1 VNELIDTAKTVV
13 LLVIFTS
20 PIWYPIYAVSRL
32 EREVR
37 RHNRDR
43 KS

>member
-1 VNELIDTAKTVV
+1 VNEFIDTAKAIG

-37 RHNRDR
+37 RQNRKR
-43 KS
+43 RA